1 MDSLSTLQSM
11 GLHLPSPAYLF
22 GAIVF
27 GLVGMVAF
35 RLGRQRERPVT
46 LWLGVALM
54 AYPYLISNTLLMYL
68 IGTALCAGLYF
79 YRG

>member
-35 RLGRQRERPVT
+35 RLGRRREQPVT
-46 LWLGVALM
+46 WGLGVALM
-54 AYPYLISNTLLMYL
+54 AYPYVVSNTLVMYL
-68 IGTALCAGLYF
+68 IGAALCAGLYL

>member
-1 MDSLSTLQSM
+1 MQSL
-11 GLHLPSPAYLF
+11 GLSLPSPAYLF

-54 AYPYLISNTLLMYL
+54 AYPYLVGNTLLMYL
-68 IGTALCAGLYF
+68 IGTALCAGLYL